1 MKRCGANRALSN
13 VLVRTIAPL
22 LILCAIG
29 YSATA
34 DGQIIQGE
42 RAKVISVSGGAT
54 KIQRTTQFG
63 WKGAAQ
69 LLWTGAKPGDKLVL
83 ELPVAKAGKYSL
95 VAQFSR
101 AVDYGIVQLSLNG
114 KPLGAPIDLYSPG
127 VVVKPTRL

>member
-1 MKRCGANRALSN
+1 MKRRGANRALSN

-54 KIQRTTQFG
+54 KIQRTTQ
-63 WKGAAQ
+63 
-69 LLWTGAKPGDKLVL
+69 
-83 ELPVAKAGKYSL
+83 
-95 VAQFSR
+95 
-101 AVDYGIVQLSLNG
+101 
-114 KPLGAPIDLYSPG
+114 
-127 VVVKPTRL
+127 